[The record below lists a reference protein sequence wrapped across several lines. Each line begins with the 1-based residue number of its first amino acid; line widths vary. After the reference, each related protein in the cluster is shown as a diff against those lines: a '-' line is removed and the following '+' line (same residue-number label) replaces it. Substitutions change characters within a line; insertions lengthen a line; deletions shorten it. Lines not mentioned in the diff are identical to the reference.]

1 MTLLCEDANSKLVE
15 VATVADVELRN
26 VLTMVWCR
34 FGSWSL
40 VIKSF
45 FVQTS
50 STRFGQNFEVLR
62 QDFEAEVAAD
72 PWLRLWR
79 LFLVEILRLR
89 LVKILKFK
97 ISRNADIWLMFWSCC
112 LVEIMKMKSNQDL
125 FENLWY
131 DLKKLLWWAELNPRV
146 RCAFG
151 NVFKTGE
158 VVHKLNN
165 FTKNVTNFIT
175 LWYPKGRFHEGGHRS
190 GEKRLRR
197 ETWSS
202 QY

>member
-34 FGSWSL
+34 FGNWSL

-112 LVEIMKMKSNQDL
+112 LVEIMKIKSNQDL

-151 NVFKTGE
+151 NVY
-158 VVHKLNN
+158 
-165 FTKNVTNFIT
+165 I
-175 LWYPKGRFHEGGHRS
+175 WYNS
-190 GEKRLRR
+190 AA
-197 ETWSS
+197 
-202 QY
+202 

>member
-1 MTLLCEDANSKLVE
+1 
-15 VATVADVELRN
+15 
-26 VLTMVWCR
+26 MVWCR

-151 NVFKTGE
+151 NVF
-158 VVHKLNN
+158 HM
-165 FTKNVTNFIT
+165 
-175 LWYPKGRFHEGGHRS
+175 GHWLQMLMTS
-190 GEKRLRR
+190 DWCLEQRR
-197 ETWSS
+197 GDTSEALFAGYNGDENAHVFGPPGHSPSNLHHFPSWFW
-202 QY
+202 QPWKFK

>member
-1 MTLLCEDANSKLVE
+1 
-15 VATVADVELRN
+15 
-26 VLTMVWCR
+26 MVWCR

-97 ISRNADIWLMFWSCC
+97 ISQNADIWLMFWSCC
-112 LVEIMKMKSNQDL
+112 LVEIMKIKSNQDL

-131 DLKKLLWWAELNPRV
+131 DLKKLLWWAELNPWV
-146 RCAFG
+146 YCAFG
-151 NVFKTGE
+151 NVFNEICLIKVEGVSSAIILSSIRE
-158 VVHKLNN
+158 GVK
-165 FTKNVTNFIT
+165 KNVFWGALSQTMGRWGSKVPNFLVKIT
-175 LWYPKGRFHEGGHRS
+175 IQLFLLIFRTLS
-190 GEKRLRR
+190 
-197 ETWSS
+197 
-202 QY
+202 

>member
-151 NVFKTGE
+151 NVFIIWC
-158 VVHKLNN
+158 V
-165 FTKNVTNFIT
+165 FMC
-175 LWYPKGRFHEGGHRS
+175 GHMGLCVRI
-190 GEKRLRR
+190 
-197 ETWSS
+197 WSFFS
-202 QY
+202 FLLQ

>member
-1 MTLLCEDANSKLVE
+1 MTLLCEDGNSKLVE

-34 FGSWSL
+34 FGNWSL

-79 LFLVEILRLR
+79 LFLVEILRLH

-97 ISRNADIWLMFWSCC
+97 ILSQNADIWLRFWSCC
-112 LVEIMKMKSNQDL
+112 LVEIMKIKSNQDL

-151 NVFKTGE
+151 NVFYIRLLSSKMPC
-158 VVHKLNN
+158 KLIYLPLLHTD
-165 FTKNVTNFIT
+165 F
-175 LWYPKGRFHEGGHRS
+175 
-190 GEKRLRR
+190 
-197 ETWSS
+197 
-202 QY
+202 

>member
-79 LFLVEILRLR
+79 LFLVEFWGYVWSVVPLAMFTIYDTHLGEFKLIY
-89 LVKILKFK
+89 VK
-97 ISRNADIWLMFWSCC
+97 
-112 LVEIMKMKSNQDL
+112 
-125 FENLWY
+125 
-131 DLKKLLWWAELNPRV
+131 
-146 RCAFG
+146 
-151 NVFKTGE
+151 
-158 VVHKLNN
+158 
-165 FTKNVTNFIT
+165 
-175 LWYPKGRFHEGGHRS
+175 S
-190 GEKRLRR
+190 GERSDHVCAIFSPANFWHPKANFRCLYANLSNWCKFISGPPDWIRVAR
-197 ETWSS
+197 FTL
-202 QY
+202 Q

>member
-50 STRFGQNFEVLR
+50 STRFGPNFEVLR

-72 PWLRLWR
+72 PW
-79 LFLVEILRLR
+79 
-89 LVKILKFK
+89 
-97 ISRNADIWLMFWSCC
+97 
-112 LVEIMKMKSNQDL
+112 
-125 FENLWY
+125 
-131 DLKKLLWWAELNPRV
+131 
-146 RCAFG
+146 
-151 NVFKTGE
+151 
-158 VVHKLNN
+158 
-165 FTKNVTNFIT
+165 
-175 LWYPKGRFHEGGHRS
+175 
-190 GEKRLRR
+190 
-197 ETWSS
+197 
-202 QY
+202 

>member
-15 VATVADVELRN
+15 VAIVADVELRN

-151 NVFKTGE
+151 NDFPL
-158 VVHKLNN
+158 HDQDFKLNN
-165 FTKNVTNFIT
+165 TSE
-175 LWYPKGRFHEGGHRS
+175 EGLFNDGLVVR
-190 GEKRLRR
+190 KR
-197 ETWSS
+197 
-202 QY
+202 